1 LAPSKNFAQAKRVL
15 IVLLALNWLVAGT
28 KIGVG
33 YLINSISMTA
43 DGFHSLFDGASN
55 IIGLVGLTIA
65 SKERDESHPYGHKK
79 FETFTA
85 VGISL
90 LLLLT
95 CFEVLE
101 LSVRRWL
108 GPKPIEASIFSFG
121 IMIVTMG
128 INFFVARY
136 EHKKGHELMSDIL
149 LADSAHTRSD
159 IYVSLS
165 VIVTLIAARI
175 GYPRVD
181 VFVAIG
187 IAFAIGRAGFR
198 IMKRSSEVLCD
209 TAVLDTSRIEAI
221 CSSINGIRKCHKI
234 RTRGREDDINID
246 LHVVVDQ
253 EMRVQDAHALTHE
266 LERRLKTEIP
276 GVTDVQIHV
285 EPL

>member
-1 LAPSKNFAQAKRVL
+1 
-15 IVLLALNWLVAGT
+15 
-28 KIGVG
+28 
-33 YLINSISMTA
+33 
-43 DGFHSLFDGASN
+43 
-55 IIGLVGLTIA
+55 
-65 SKERDESHPYGHKK
+65 
-79 FETFTA
+79 
-85 VGISL
+85 
-90 LLLLT
+90 
-95 CFEVLE
+95 
-101 LSVRRWL
+101 
-108 GPKPIEASIFSFG
+108 
-121 IMIVTMG
+121 
-128 INFFVARY
+128 
-136 EHKKGHELMSDIL
+136 MSDIL